1 MSSDEGKF
9 WSLASDIPRGKAVMV
24 IEHPF
29 NNRMVRGLY
38 LIARTVLIL
47 SLGICAD
54 RWYQTLSNGG

>member
-38 LIARTVLIL
+38 LMARDCAHTVARHL
-47 SLGICAD
+47 C
-54 RWYQTLSNGG
+54 